1 MKKIIILFILLFVSI
16 VVFSEN
22 ALIDSLRAEI
32 EKTTGIEKVKA
43 INRLSKEYW
52 NVEPEKTLEYGNK
65 ALKLSRK
72 IKYKKGEAEA
82 INNIGGAYYYL
93 NDFDTAVEHFI
104 QSLELRKK
112 IGDKKD
118 IINALNN
125 LGIVYEDLN
134 NYETA
139 LDYYLRSLK
148 IEEEIGNKNGIA
160 GSLNNIGLV
169 YKNLSNY
176 NKSLEYFRRSLKFYE
191 EIENKYGIASTLGSI
206 GMIFGNLTNY
216 EKALEYH
223 FKSLKIYEEIADTNG
238 VASSFGNI
246 GIIYDDI
253 GNINMALEYYKKSL
267 KIEEE
272 LGNKYGIAGKL
283 NNIGIIYDDLS
294 KYDEALDYYLQS
306 LRFYEEISDW
316 NGIADAS
323 NNIGVV
329 YENLKEY
336 NRSLEYLDEALEMY
350 IKIGRKK
357 GIAASLNNIGSVYFK
372 LRNYNKA
379 LSYFR
384 QSLNIAKEIQIRDL
398 IIEIYEKMSNV
409 YSAKNNYQKA
419 LEYYRLYSS
428 TKDSIFSIERMEI
441 IAGMETTYEVEL
453 LLEEQ
458 EKEIELLQKD
468 NEIYKLKA
476 EKQRLAVW
484 LLFFGL
490 SIVLI
495 LVFVVYYHYRLN
507 KKATQLLEKLVKE
520 RTRDLSETNIQ
531 LKKEISER
539 KQLQNQL
546 IRSERLAGIGELAA
560 GIAHEIRNPLGN
572 ISSSAQI
579 CLKKY
584 KPNKEIK
591 QFLEIIQEDSG
602 KANAKIKGLLD
613 FANPREVNFKP
624 GSVFKVIKKVITSVN
639 ARCLEHKIEII
650 NNYKKQLPDILL
662 DIKWLEQAFLNLFLN
677 AINAM
682 PDGGKL
688 TVNGENDRKSKQ
700 LIITIE
706 DTGTGIS
713 KTNLS
718 KIFDPFFSTREDGV
732 GLGLSLCHQI
742 IEDHKGKIEIKSQI
756 NKGTKVIVAL
766 PITE

>member
-1 MKKIIILFILLFVSI
+1 MKKINIFFILFFMSI
-16 VVFSEN
+16 VVFAEN
-22 ALIDSLRAEI
+22 ALIDSLKLKI

-43 INRLSKEYW
+43 INHLSKAYW

-65 ALKLSRK
+65 ALSLARELDYNRGK
-72 IKYKKGEAEA
+72 AEA
-82 INNIGGAYYYL
+82 IKNIGGGYYYL
-93 NDFDTAVEHFI
+93 GDNDTALKYMKE
-104 QSLELRKK
+104 SLLIREE
-112 IGDKKD
+112 IGNKND
-118 IINALNN
+118 IITALNN

-148 IEEEIGNKNGIA
+148 IEEEIGDKNGIA
-160 GSLNNIGLV
+160 GSLNNIGMV
-169 YKNLSNY
+169 YENLSNY
-176 NKSLEYFRRSLKFYE
+176 NKSLEYFLKSLNVYE
-191 EIENKYGIASTLGSI
+191 EIENKYGIATTLGNI
-206 GMIFGNLTNY
+206 GMIFRVLTNY

-223 FKSLKIYEEIADTNG
+223 FKSLNIYEEIEDKNG
-238 VASSFGNI
+238 VASSLGRIGN
-246 GIIYDDI
+246 IYDDI
-253 GNINMALEYYKKSL
+253 GNTNMALEYYKKSL

-272 LGNKYGIAGKL
+272 LGNKFGIAGKL

-294 KYDEALDYYLQS
+294 KYDDALDYYLQS
-306 LRFYEEISDW
+306 LKFYEEISDE

-336 NRSLEYLDEALEMY
+336 DRALEYLHKALEMY
-350 IKIGRKK
+350 KKIGRKK
-357 GIAASLNNIGSVYFK
+357 GIAASLNNIGSVFLK
-372 LRNYNKA
+372 LKNYNKA
-379 LSYFR
+379 LSYFE
-384 QSLNIAKEIQIRDL
+384 QGLKIAKEIQIRDL
-398 IIEIYEKMSNV
+398 IIEIYEKISNV
-409 YSAKNNYQKA
+409 YSAENNYLKA

-428 TKDSIFSIERMEI
+428 VKDSIFSKERMEI

-458 EKEIELLQKD
+458 EKEIELLHKD

-476 EKQRLAVW
+476 EKQKLTVW

-490 SIVLI
+490 AIVI
-495 LVFVVYYHYRLN
+495 IIGFVIFYHYRLN

-520 RTRDLSETNIQ
+520 RTRDLSETNIR
-531 LKKEISER
+531 LKKEITER

-546 IRSERLAGIGELAA
+546 IRSERLAGIGELSA

-579 CLKKY
+579 CLTKY
-584 KPNKEIK
+584 KPGKKIK

-613 FANPREVNFKP
+613 FANPREVSFKL
-624 GSVFKVIKKVITSVN
+624 GSIYNVIKKVITSVN
-639 ARCLEHKIEII
+639 ARCLEHKIKII

-662 DIKWLEQAFLNLFLN
+662 DTKWLEQAFLNLFLN

-688 TVNGENDRKSKQ
+688 TVSGEDDKKSKQ

-713 KTNLS
+713 KSDLS

-742 IEDHKGKIEIKSQI
+742 IEDHKGKIEIESQI
-756 NKGTKVIVAL
+756 NKGTKVIVTF

>member
-1 MKKIIILFILLFVSI
+1 MKRIIIFLILIFIS
-16 VVFSEN
+16 VVGFSEN
-22 ALIDSLRAEI
+22 SLIDSLKIEI

-43 INRLSKEYW
+43 INRLSKAYW
-52 NVEPEKTLEYGNK
+52 NVEPGKTLEYGNR
-65 ALKLSRK
+65 ALKLARELD
-72 IKYKKGEAEA
+72 YRKGEAKA
-82 INNIGGAYYYL
+82 ISNMGGGYYYL
-93 NDFDTAVEHFI
+93 GDNDTALKYFKE
-104 QSLELRKK
+104 SLLIREE
-112 IGDKKD
+112 IGDKME
-118 IINALNN
+118 IIIALNN
-125 LGIVYEDLN
+125 LGIVQESLN
-134 NYETA
+134 NYEQA
-139 LDYYLRSLK
+139 LGYYLESLNL
-148 IEEEIGNKNGIA
+148 EEETGNKNGIA

-191 EIENKYGIASTLGSI
+191 EIEDKYGIASTLGSI
-206 GMIFGNLTNY
+206 GIIFGNLTNY

-223 FKSLKIYEEIADTNG
+223 FKSLKIYEEIADING

-246 GIIYDDI
+246 GSIYDDI
-253 GNINMALEYYKKSL
+253 GNIDMALEYYKKSL

-272 LGNKYGIAGKL
+272 LGNKFGIAGKL

-306 LRFYEEISDW
+306 LRFYEEISDE

-336 NRSLEYLDEALEMY
+336 DRSLQYLNKALGMY
-350 IKIGRKK
+350 KKIGRKK

-372 LRNYNKA
+372 LKNYNTA
-379 LSYFR
+379 LNYFG
-384 QSLNIAKEIQIRDL
+384 QSLKIAKEIQIRDL
-398 IIEIYEKMSNV
+398 IIEIYQKMSNV
-409 YSAKNNYQKA
+409 YSEENNYFKA

-458 EKEIELLQKD
+458 EKEIVLLQKD

-476 EKQRLAVW
+476 EKQRLTVW

-495 LVFVVYYHYRLN
+495 LVLVVYYHYRLN

-520 RTRDLSETNIQ
+520 RTIDLSETNIQ

-584 KPNKEIK
+584 KPNKEIR

-602 KANAKIKGLLD
+602 KANEKIKGLLD

-624 GSVFKVIKKVITSVN
+624 GSVHKVIKKVITSVN
-639 ARCLEHKIEII
+639 ARCLEHKIKIV

-662 DIKWLEQAFLNLFLN
+662 DTKWLEQAFLNLFLN
-677 AINAM
+677 AIYAM
-682 PDGGKL
+682 PTGGKL
-688 TVNGENDRKSKQ
+688 IINGEDDRKSKQ
-700 LIITIE
+700 LIVRIE
-706 DTGTGIS
+706 DTGAGIS
-713 KTNLS
+713 KSDLS

-742 IEDHKGKIEIKSQI
+742 IEDHKGKIEIESQI
-756 NKGTKVIVAL
+756 SKGTKVIVTF